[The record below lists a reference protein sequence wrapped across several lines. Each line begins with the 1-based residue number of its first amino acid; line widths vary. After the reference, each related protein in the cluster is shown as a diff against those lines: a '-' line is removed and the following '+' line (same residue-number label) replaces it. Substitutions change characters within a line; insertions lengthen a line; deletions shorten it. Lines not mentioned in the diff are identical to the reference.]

1 VAKQLILDANILMR
15 AVLGTRVVAL
25 IRDYAPTVDF
35 LTVDEAFEDVSTYLP
50 QVLAKRG
57 SEAAETQAALAK
69 LRILQQIVQ
78 TIPTELFEEL
88 EPLARDRLKGR
99 DDIAFDDKG
108 LSAHTKKRPGLRPI
122 RYELTDRLAAFGN
135 DNRFSRLGD
144 LIHEL

>member
-99 DDIAFDDKG
+99 DEEDWPYVA
-108 LSAHTKKRPGLRPI
+108 LALVLNCPI
-122 RYELTDRLAAFGN
+122 WTEDTDFFGCGVATWTTDRIDIYLR
-135 DNRFSRLGD
+135 D
-144 LIHEL
+144 

>member
-99 DDIAFDDKG
+99 DEEDWPYQTFRKAPGFSHGDIR
-108 LSAHTKKRPGLRPI
+108 KRVRQ
-122 RYELTDRLAAFGN
+122 DS
-135 DNRFSRLGD
+135 DHSVK
-144 LIHEL
+144 

>member
-1 VAKQLILDANILMR
+1 MAKQLILDANILMR

-25 IRDYAPTVDF
+25 IRDYTPTVDF

-57 SEAAETQAALAK
+57 SEGAETQAALAK
-69 LRILQQIVQ
+69 LRILQQFVQ

-99 DDIAFDDKG
+99 DEEDWPYVALALVLDC
-108 LSAHTKKRPGLRPI
+108 PI
-122 RYELTDRLAAFGN
+122 WTEDTDFFGCGVATWTTDRIDIYLR
-135 DNRFSRLGD
+135 D
-144 LIHEL
+144 

>member
-1 VAKQLILDANILMR
+1 MAKQLILDANILMR

-69 LRILQQIVQ
+69 LRILQQIIQ

-99 DDIAFDDKG
+99 DEEDWPYVALALVVG
-108 LSAHTKKRPGLRPI
+108 CPI
-122 RYELTDRLAAFGN
+122 WTEDTDFFGCGVATWTTDRIDIYLR
-135 DNRFSRLGD
+135 D
-144 LIHEL
+144 

>member
-1 VAKQLILDANILMR
+1 MAKQLILDANILMR

-69 LRILQQIVQ
+69 LRILQQIIQ

-99 DDIAFDDKG
+99 DEEDWPYVA
-108 LSAHTKKRPGLRPI
+108 
-122 RYELTDRLAAFGN
+122 LA
-135 DNRFSRLGD
+135 
-144 LIHEL
+144 

>member
-1 VAKQLILDANILMR
+1 MR

-99 DDIAFDDKG
+99 DEEDWPYVALALIVG
-108 LSAHTKKRPGLRPI
+108 CPI
-122 RYELTDRLAAFGN
+122 WTEDTDFFGCGVATWTTDRIDIYLR
-135 DNRFSRLGD
+135 D
-144 LIHEL
+144 